1 LLLRCA
7 LSSNPLLLGPLL
19 CCQLI
24 CLHAGLRLLL
34 CLLLHSLLLRLRL
47 LLCLRLR
54 KNLALGFGLALGFSQ
69 PCLFGFAL
77 RSNPIGFCL
86 TRLPAFQLASGLAS
100 ELFVAF
106 CWGRVICT

>member
-1 LLLRCA
+1 MRCA

-34 CLLLHSLLLRLRL
+34 YLLLRSLLLRLRL

-54 KNLALGFGLALGFSQ
+54 KNLALGFCLALGFSQ

-86 TRLPAFQLASGLAS
+86 TLGCLLFSLPLGLLLS
-100 ELFVAF
+100 FLLLFA
-106 CWGRVICT
+106 GAA